1 MEKNVF
7 DILAFLVNW
16 LKTHYC
22 WNNISFWDF
31 SLGLFFI
38 STFCRIVFHNYET
51 VDIDVDVE
59 GKQTYFTH
67 NYH

>member
-1 MEKNVF
+1 MEQNTIDVIF
-7 DILAFLVNW
+7 YIVSW
-16 LKTHYC
+16 LKSHYC
-22 WNNISFWDF
+22 WYNVSFWDF
-31 SLGLFFI
+31 AVALFFI

-59 GKQTYFTH
+59 GRQAYFTR